1 MKKYLVVVPG
11 YPSEQNKYNN
21 AFVHSRVKN
30 YLKNNLDVEVFSVE
44 KNKDTDYEYEGVK
57 VCTGNYDKL
66 KEKIKSNKYD
76 KFLVHFGFKK
86 IINSILEVN
95 PDAKLVIWVHGVEAL
110 GWYRRLFTFD
120 IKKIHR
126 FCGYILFNTRQL
138 LFLNHFIRNNK
149 NHEFVFVSEWMKN
162 ILENDSHTKG
172 KIKKYTI
179 IPNVIDNTIFDYNKK
194 KETDRLNILSIR
206 PYASK
211 KYANDLSVETIL
223 KLSQKDYFNKL
234 HFTFYG
240 DGKLFDKTL
249 APIKDFSNVSIN
261 KRFLKQDEISKLHK
275 QNGVMLIPT
284 RQDAQG
290 VSMCEAMSSGLVVIT
305 SDNTAIP
312 EYMNNKAGYLCKNV
326 EDMVNAVEDIYN
338 NPKSFLKKSE
348 YASEFINGLCAPE
361 IVIKKELDI
370 IRK

>member
-1 MKKYLVVVPG
+1 M
-11 YPSEQNKYNN
+11 
-21 AFVHSRVKN
+21 
-30 YLKNNLDVEVFSVE
+30 
-44 KNKDTDYEYEGVK
+44 
-57 VCTGNYDKL
+57 
-66 KEKIKSNKYD
+66 
-76 KFLVHFGFKK
+76 
-86 IINSILEVN
+86 
-95 PDAKLVIWVHGVEAL
+95 
-110 GWYRRLFTFD
+110 
-120 IKKIHR
+120 
-126 FCGYILFNTRQL
+126 FNTRQL

-149 NHEFVFVSEWMKN
+149 NHEFVFVSEWMKD